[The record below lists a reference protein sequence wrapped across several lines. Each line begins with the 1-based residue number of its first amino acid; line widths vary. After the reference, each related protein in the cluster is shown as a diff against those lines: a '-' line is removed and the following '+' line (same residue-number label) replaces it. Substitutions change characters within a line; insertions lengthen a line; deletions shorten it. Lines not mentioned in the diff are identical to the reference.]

1 MDQLVENAEMKNAAE
16 KYGGDVAVAVITT
29 AGIYPSE
36 DEFRRVDRDTEIE
49 DVLKKAA
56 KKLHLTNT
64 DDWVARVDDNEVNVK
79 HTFRQEGL
87 KGIVE
92 IEWHKREGGG
102 GASGAR

>member
-1 MDQLVENAEMKNAAE
+1 MDQVVENAELKRDEERRDA
-16 KYGGDVAVAVITT
+16 DLAVAVVTT

-49 DVLKKAA
+49 DLLKKAA
-56 KKLHLTNT
+56 KKLKLTNT
-64 DDWVARVDDNEVNVK
+64 DDWVARVDDKEFNVK
-79 HTFRQEGL
+79 ETFRKEKL

-102 GASGAR
+102 GA

>member
-1 MDQLVENAEMKNAAE
+1 MDQIAENSEIKHAAE
-16 KYGGDVAVAVITT
+16 KHGGDVAVAVITT

-64 DDWVARVDDNEVNVK
+64 DDWVARVDEKEVNTK
-79 HTFRQEGL
+79 HSFRHEGL

-102 GASGAR
+102 GASGAS